1 MKMSFSSDHGSWD
14 AGNVCQFWVIC
25 LRGINVKFWLKG
37 GEYPGYPNE
46 INGYGGLW
54 DPHHFS
60 GQNPALSGYPDI
72 LTAFNSDLGKFKHFV
87 SF

>member
-1 MKMSFSSDHGSWD
+1 MG
-14 AGNVCQFWVIC
+14 
-25 LRGINVKFWLKG
+25 KFWLKG

-54 DPHHFS
+54 DPHHFP

-72 LTAFNSDLGKFKHFV
+72 LTAFNSDLGKCKDFFCFYYKNFWELDQKIWK
-87 SF
+87 